1 MIKNI
6 RVSVDQKSWTSPP
19 PKYRKVF
26 PFASLPPLSGIDF
39 RRAMLWTGLM
49 SVSPRM
55 PQGWTASQWA
65 ILRYFGAVDGTL
77 AALRL
82 HSAVDEID
90 THPKK
95 VLSDDWGIGIGLEWL
110 DSQFQY
116 TYVQHGRRAIDELQ
130 ALGIANFAGKKKRGP
145 QKCPDF
151 ICTDRNGR
159 YHIIECKGNQQGPD
173 HIAVQFKQGIMQ
185 KANIRFKNEQ
195 LVAQR
200 IVAGLAIANYNSSWG
215 TTLRLTDPP
224 PDSPYDET
232 TAHIQIDTAQPQQ
245 ILRGLKRATCMQG
258 LLSSGLFE
266 LARRLLP
273 ETSKRRGL
281 DEPNPEFPVTRFEAN
296 GSEWMGQEFNLEF
309 PSRLRINPNETLD
322 GIRLRFGTAT
332 SLIRSINKTSLRP
345 NEESLVEDLDLDLV
359 PRRFSPDGGT
369 HTQTDDRS
377 ASIQQGNAFIAVL
390 DFL

>member
-1 MIKNI
+1 
-6 RVSVDQKSWTSPP
+6 
-19 PKYRKVF
+19 
-26 PFASLPPLSGIDF
+26 
-39 RRAMLWTGLM
+39 
-49 SVSPRM
+49 M
-55 PQGWTASQWA
+55 PQWWTASQWA
-65 ILRYFGAVDGTL
+65 ILRYFGAVDGTI

-82 HSAVDEID
+82 HSAVEEID

-116 TYVQHGRRAIDELQ
+116 AYVQHGRRVVDELQ

-173 HIAVQFKQGIMQ
+173 HTAVQFKQGSLQ
-185 KANIRFKNEQ
+185 KANIRFKNEK

-200 IVAGLAIANYNSSWG
+200 IVAGLAIANCNSTWD

-224 PDSPYDET
+224 PDSPFDEA

-245 ILRGLKRATCMQG
+245 ILSGLKRATCMQG
-258 LLSSGLFE
+258 LLSSGHFD

-281 DEPNPEFPVTRFEAN
+281 DEPNLEFPVTRFEAN
-296 GSEWMGQEFNLEF
+296 GSEWMGQVFNLEF
-309 PSRLRINPNETLD
+309 PSHLRINPNETVD

-332 SLIRSINKTSLRP
+332 NLIQSINKTSLP
-345 NEESLVEDLDLDLV
+345 LNGESLLEELDLDLV
-359 PRRFSPDGGT
+359 PRRLYPEGST
-369 HTQTDDRS
+369 HTQTNDRS
-377 ASIQQGNAFIAVL
+377 AFIQQGGAFIAVL
-390 DFL
+390 EFR